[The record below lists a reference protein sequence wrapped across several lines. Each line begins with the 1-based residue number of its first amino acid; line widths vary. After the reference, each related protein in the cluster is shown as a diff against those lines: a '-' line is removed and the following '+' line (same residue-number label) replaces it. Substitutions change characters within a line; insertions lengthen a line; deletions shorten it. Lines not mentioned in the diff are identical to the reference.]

1 MKKTLT
7 LLIILFLIAISF
19 DVKAQKAESLWID
32 LRGGLNT
39 SFIVNQN
46 AYGNGELDYATTF
59 GFTAGLGASYFLTD
73 VWGINAS
80 FTWAKIGQN
89 YSGMQSSGDAKRKVK
104 LNYLELPLLAMR
116 KIEGTKVPTW
126 IAFGPELM
134 FLTGAKQDYHRKDG
148 GPLPKGENMIEGITD
163 IKERFKPVDIA
174 MNITLSKMYDIYEN
188 SKFRLLLTANM
199 AYGLTDM
206 NSKDWR
212 ILNMKNKYDGSHN
225 FYMGMK
231 VGVMYRAFV
240 KED

>member
-7 LLIILFLIAISF
+7 LLIILFLITLSF
-19 DVKAQKAESLWID
+19 DVKAQKAKSLWID

-59 GFTAGLGASYFLTD
+59 GFTAGLGTSYFLTD

-89 YSGMQSSGDAKRKVK
+89 YSGMQSSGDATRKVK

-116 KIEGTKVPTW
+116 KIEGAKVPTW

-148 GPLPKGENMIEGITD
+148 GPLLKGENMLEGNTD

-174 MNITLSKMYDIYEN
+174 MNITFSKMYDIYEN
-188 SKFRLLLTANM
+188 SKFRLLITANM

-212 ILNMKNKYDGSHN
+212 IPNMKNKYDGSHN
-225 FYMGMK
+225 FYIGMK

-240 KED
+240 KKD